1 MENQVPAVKAPLH
14 TFIRFFRSEADKH
27 SNAPAH
33 TSRADI
39 EVAVF
44 SFPRRVADVQIA
56 AEHDVIVVVE
66 AVKSEFG

>member
-1 MENQVPAVKAPLH
+1 MENQVPPVKALLH
-14 TFIRFFRSEADKH
+14 TFLSVWKLTKH
-27 SNAPAH
+27 SNASAH